1 MSEDDKKLCY
11 RAIELMRVHGAIT
24 RWTAESLEMAVRQ
37 NGNGAAYRKDG
48 WTIPE
53 FFEGEEV

>member
-24 RWTAESLEMAVRQ
+24 KWTAESLEVAVRQ
-37 NGNGAAYRKDG
+37 NGNERSKNG

-53 FFEGEEV
+53 FFEGEEM